1 VDHTRLLHADKAY
14 AAGDWR
20 GAAREYLA
28 AVHGSQAEGTGHAY
42 HMAGNA
48 LVRLRRNGDAA
59 TVYGHALKDPE
70 YEKRGAVLANL
81 GAALAADARY
91 SEAVESFRSALA
103 EPGYDA
109 PWKAQQGLAG
119 ALFDMGRYEEAC
131 AEYREAA
138 WSKGNP
144 DPGRALNN
152 LGLCFMKLGRTEEAV
167 EPYKTAIATDSY
179 QAKGRASANLGL
191 AYATMGFSDEAVR
204 AFETARDVHGHE
216 LSGPALAAYKAAK
229 TAAGPEPEPEP
240 EQEQDAGSAPAPEPV
255 AQAAAPAVESA
266 PAGETV
272 EGWSTGEMP
281 PALGDAVDSA
291 GQSVATPP
299 ADVASTAPRPTI
311 GAGDNSFFTRTEDEA
326 REVGREAER
335 VERRERLTGR
345 GLAVRIGVAVAVSL
359 LAVGGLA
366 AAWFMGVGYPT
377 QAATVSGMLDA
388 YKAGSDV
395 GVFWVAVPVT
405 DVKQEMRKL
414 PARFESFTLAS
425 TKATSLASTVRVTVM
440 LQKDASLR
448 YDVSLVREG
457 VGWKVNGISNAWTST
472 GEGP

>member
-1 VDHTRLLHADKAY
+1 VDHARLLHADKAY

-48 LVRLRRNGDAA
+48 LVRLRRNGDAV

-70 YEKRGAVLANL
+70 YGKRGAVLANL

-167 EPYKTAIATDSY
+167 EPYRTAIATESY

-191 AYATMGFSDEAVR
+191 AYAAMGFSDEAVR

-216 LSGPALAAYKAAK
+216 ISGPALAAYKAAK
-229 TAAGPEPEPEP
+229 AAAGPDP
-240 EQEQDAGSAPAPEPV
+240 EQDAESALAPEPV
-255 AQAAAPAVESA
+255 VQAVAAEPAA
-266 PAGETV
+266 ETV

-281 PALGDAVDSA
+281 PALGNEVEGAAQAVAS
-291 GQSVATPP
+291 PP
-299 ADVASTAPRPTI
+299 ADVAPTVTRSTV
-311 GAGDNSFFTRTEDEA
+311 GAGGNSFFTRTEDEA

-345 GLAVRIGVAVAVSL
+345 GLAVRIAVAVAVSL

-377 QAATVSGMLDA
+377 QVTTVSGMLDA
-388 YKAGSDV
+388 YKAGTDV
-395 GVFWVAVPVT
+395 GTFWVAVPVT

-414 PARFESFTLAS
+414 PARFESFTLAP
-425 TKATSLASTVRVTVM
+425 TKATSLASTVRVTVV

-457 VGWKVNGISNAWTST
+457 VGWKVNGISNAWSST

>member
-1 VDHTRLLHADKAY
+1 VDQGRLMHADRAY
-14 AAGDWR
+14 ASGDWR

-28 AVHGSQAEGTGHAY
+28 AVHECEPEGTGRAY

-48 LVRLRRNGDAA
+48 LVRLRRNGDAS
-59 TVYGHALKDPE
+59 TVYGHALKDSA
-70 YEKRGAVLANL
+70 YDKRGAVLANL

-91 SEAVESFRSALA
+91 SDAVESFRSALV

-131 AEYREAA
+131 QEYREAA
-138 WSKGNP
+138 WNKGNP

-152 LGLCFMKLGRTEEAV
+152 LGLCYMKLGRPEEAV
-167 EPYKTAIATDSY
+167 EPYRTAIATESY
-179 QAKGRASANLGL
+179 AAKGRASANLGL
-191 AYATMGFSDEAVR
+191 AYAAMGFSDEAVR
-204 AFETARDVHGHE
+204 AFETARDAHRHE
-216 LSGPALAAYKAAK
+216 LTGAALAAYTAAKAAV
-229 TAAGPEPEPEP
+229 GPEPDRETAPVP
-240 EQEQDAGSAPAPEPV
+240 APAPE
-255 AQAAAPAVESA
+255 APAVAAQPSV
-266 PAGETV
+266 ETV

-281 PALGDAVDSA
+281 PALADAGVSA
-291 GQSVATPP
+291 AEVPAAPP
-299 ADVASTAPRPTI
+299 VTMAGRSAA
-311 GAGDNSFFTRTEDEA
+311 GAGDNTFFTRTEDEA

-335 VERRERLTGR
+335 VERRQRLTGR
-345 GLAVRIGVAVAVSL
+345 RLAVRIGVALGVSL

-366 AAWFMGVGYPT
+366 AAWFTGVGYPT
-377 QAATVSGMLDA
+377 QGATVSGMLGA
-388 YKAGSDV
+388 YKVGADV
-395 GVFWVAVPVT
+395 RSFWVAVPVA

-414 PARFESFTLAS
+414 PARFDSYTVDAV
-425 TKATSLASTVRVTVM
+425 KATSLASTARVTVV

-472 GEGP
+472 GESP

>member
-1 VDHTRLLHADKAY
+1 VDHARLLHADKAY

-28 AVHGSQAEGTGHAY
+28 AVHGSQPEGTGHAY
-42 HMAGNA
+42 HMAGNS

-70 YEKRGAVLANL
+70 YGKRGAVLANL

-167 EPYKTAIATDSY
+167 EPYRTAIATDSY

-191 AYATMGFSDEAVR
+191 AYVAMGFSEEAVR

-216 LSGPALAAYKAAK
+216 LTGPALAAYKAAK
-229 TAAGPEPEPEP
+229 AAVGPEP
-240 EQEQDAGSAPAPEPV
+240 EQDAGSAPATEPA
-255 AQAAAPAVESA
+255 AQIAAAPAVESA
-266 PAGETV
+266 PAAETV

-281 PALGDAVDSA
+281 PALGDTADAATSP
-291 GQSVATPP
+291 VATP
-299 ADVASTAPRPTI
+299 ATGVAGTAPRSTV
-311 GAGDNSFFTRTEDEA
+311 GTGENAFFTRTEDEA

-345 GLAVRIGVAVAVSL
+345 VLAVRIGVAVAVSL

-366 AAWFMGVGYPT
+366 AAWFMGVGYPS
-377 QAATVSGMLDA
+377 QVATVSGMLDA
-388 YKAGSDV
+388 YKAGTEV
-395 GVFWVAVPVT
+395 GTFWVAVPLT

-425 TKATSLASTVRVTVM
+425 TKATSLASTVRVTVV